1 MQPVQAGPKNFNF
14 CLCNEPV
21 SVAEMNSGCRRTPWS
36 RALSQVCSPGCSVV
50 PARFP
55 SADPATVSNSIQ
67 EKQGLFGISHA
78 VSSARKETSPLICSQ
93 VLDSHRDTHYLGSW
107 ERSIWLPAISLR
119 PFLVNLSLIPRGSF
133 RGWSWHSGS
142 LQWVISIL
150 SHHLP
155 HGVGAP
161 HLLKTSKKL
170 KFKKKKRRSKYKI
183 KLLYAPCL
191 IVYFITPQQILTS
204 LVRHEICLLWEQYH

>member
-1 MQPVQAGPKNFNF
+1 MSLFQLEKWTQVIGEHLGAGL
-14 CLCNEPV
+14 CL
-21 SVAEMNSGCRRTPWS
+21 SWDWIF
-36 RALSQVCSPGCSVV
+36 QVCSPGCSVV

-78 VSSARKETSPLICSQ
+78 VSSVRKETSPLIYSQ
-93 VLDSHRDTHYLGSW
+93 VLDSHKDTHYLGSW

-133 RGWSWHSGS
+133 RGWSWHSGT

-150 SHHLP
+150 SHHLL
-155 HGVGAP
+155 VVWM
-161 HLLKTSKKL
+161 HLICWKHQRNKKNPKKPKTTPY
-170 KFKKKKRRSKYKI
+170 SKYEI